1 MEKVKQKV
9 ATILLVDDD
18 AFARQ
23 GLRLYLESLH
33 YQVQEAADVQSAWNL
48 IVSSPP
54 QTAVIDIRLPLT
66 NNHPPT
72 PPTEP
77 TGIALAQQ
85 IKKNY
90 PTMSIVLLSAHEEYE
105 REVIGLAQQYM
116 RSIAFLHKGGD
127 MGRLE
132 TALAEVQAGRT
143 FFQQDVVNKYVL
155 ETAVRAHLQ
164 PDETIWI
171 DAALTEFD
179 QLSPREQEIT
189 HLLAASYDSDH
200 IAQTLGLSKG
210 SVDNTISRIYTR
222 LGLTDMKTEA
232 TSLRPLPILIK
243 ACLLYDI
250 QQST

>member
-1 MEKVKQKV
+1 M
-9 ATILLVDDD
+9 ATILLIDDD

-33 YQVQEAADVQSAWNL
+33 YQVQEAGDVQSAWDL
-48 IVSSPP
+48 VLASPP

-66 NNHPPT
+66 NKHPSA
-72 PPTEP
+72 PPTEA
-77 TGIALAQQ
+77 TGIALTQQ

-105 REVIGLAQQYM
+105 REVIQLAQQYM

-164 PDETIWI
+164 PDEIPWI
-171 DAALTEFD
+171 DTALAEFE
-179 QLSPREQEIT
+179 QLPPREREIA
-189 HLLAASYDSDH
+189 HLLAASYDSNY
-200 IAQTLGLSKG
+200 IAQTLNLNKG
-210 SVDNTISRIYTR
+210 SVDNVISRIYTR
-222 LGLTDMKTEA
+222 LGLVDMKNEA
-232 TSLRPLPILIK
+232 PGLRPLPILVK
-243 ACLLYDI
+243 TCLLHDI
-250 QQST
+250 RQ

>member
-1 MEKVKQKV
+1 VGNIDKKV

-33 YQVQEAADVQSAWNL
+33 YQVLEAGHVQTAWDLVLAD
-48 IVSSPP
+48 PP

-66 NNHPPT
+66 NKQQPI

-77 TGIALAQQ
+77 TGIALTQQ
-85 IKKNY
+85 FKKNY

-105 REVIGLAQQYM
+105 REVIQLAQQYM

-143 FFQQDVVNKYVL
+143 FFQQDNGRYHHPHPRYHPTNL
-155 ETAVRAHLQ
+155 FHL
-164 PDETIWI
+164 
-171 DAALTEFD
+171 
-179 QLSPREQEIT
+179 R
-189 HLLAASYDSDH
+189 
-200 IAQTLGLSKG
+200 
-210 SVDNTISRIYTR
+210 
-222 LGLTDMKTEA
+222 
-232 TSLRPLPILIK
+232 
-243 ACLLYDI
+243 
-250 QQST
+250 